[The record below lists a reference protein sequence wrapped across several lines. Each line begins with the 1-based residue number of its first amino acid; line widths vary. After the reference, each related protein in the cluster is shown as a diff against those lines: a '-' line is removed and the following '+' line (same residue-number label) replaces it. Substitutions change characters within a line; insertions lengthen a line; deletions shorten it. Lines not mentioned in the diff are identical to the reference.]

1 MTIAAEGVIP
11 CAGFMIIE
19 LDGHT
24 LEDAK
29 DILESREFYRY
40 LRQIGIFTTGKSRRL
55 TVKDIEN
62 YTFDAWR

>member
-1 MTIAAEGVIP
+1 
-11 CAGFMIIE
+11 MIIE

-29 DILESREFYRY
+29 NILESPEFYRY